1 MSHIVGIVGC
11 DYRLKS
17 EVGGAIL
24 HTVTI
29 FKIRISPFN
38 KGEKDVLANSSSCGT
53 LLRALVHLGDVDE
66 RSYPVPW
73 GT

>member
-1 MSHIVGIVGC
+1 MSHIVGIVGR

-24 HTVTI
+24 PTATI

-38 KGEKDVLANSSSCGT
+38 KVERDVLAKS
-53 LLRALVHLGDVDE
+53 
-66 RSYPVPW
+66 
-73 GT
+73 